1 MLLVLTMEDGN
12 EVEVSS
18 YMRPKEA
25 EEHKMIFSVTQEED
39 KNVFEL
45 HNKEEFHDIC
55 CRCEIECYDEDED
68 DDEDDDEENDEDD
81 DEEDDEYDDEDDDKD
96 GGEDCEENDLTS
108 ADNPIDMLGEL
119 DFKYLGLNCSTLIFD
134 A

>member
-25 EEHKMIFSVTQEED
+25 DEHKMIFSVTQEED

-45 HNKEEFHDIC
+45 HNKAEYDDNC

-68 DDEDDDEENDEDD
+68 DDEDDDE
-81 DEEDDEYDDEDDDKD
+81 D